1 MKNKRYAGLPKKAV
15 QKGRNFVRLTA
26 LCMFTVL
33 FYIVFAVVDMIY
45 SAADWAVRNW
55 KKGGQRFFV

>member
-1 MKNKRYAGLPKKAV
+1 MKNKRYAGLPKK
-15 QKGRNFVRLTA
+15 GRNFVRLTV

-55 KKGGQRFFV
+55 KKGG